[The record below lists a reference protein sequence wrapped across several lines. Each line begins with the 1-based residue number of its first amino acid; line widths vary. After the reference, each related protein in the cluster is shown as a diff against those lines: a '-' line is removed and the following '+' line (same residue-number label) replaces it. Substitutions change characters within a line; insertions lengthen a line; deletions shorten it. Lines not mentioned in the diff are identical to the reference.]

1 MTEAEEIQK
10 LNKRILELE
19 RLNQYYEQ
27 DGVAKLFYGLNRKAG
42 EMADILNKT
51 ALKDLDL
58 SDAKDKTFD
67 RIKVIWN
74 DAASIATAVK
84 ALGEAAGVT
93 GDEEKDVQKTRKVIT
108 AESIADNVGELAGNK

>member
-1 MTEAEEIQK
+1 MGITKTFGFAFKI
-10 LNKRILELE
+10 N
-19 RLNQYYEQ
+19 
-27 DGVAKLFYGLNRKAG
+27 

-74 DAASIATAVK
+74 DAASIANAVK
-84 ALGEAAGVT
+84 ALGETAGIT
-93 GDEEKDVQKTRKVIT
+93 NDEAIDTTKSIYKRIT
-108 AESIADNVGELAGNK
+108 TPENIADSVGGLAGMNK